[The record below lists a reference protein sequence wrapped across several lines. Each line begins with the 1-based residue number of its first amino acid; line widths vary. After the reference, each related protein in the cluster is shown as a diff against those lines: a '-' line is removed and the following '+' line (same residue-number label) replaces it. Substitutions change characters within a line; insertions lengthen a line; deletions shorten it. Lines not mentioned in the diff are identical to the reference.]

1 MVMDKVGREPAGA
14 VAAGS
19 DYQAALT
26 SGTVL
31 RRRDRQFL
39 GVDGKSPGEMLKGI
53 VSGRIPAPL
62 SEGTDGWGEG
72 EASYSAILTPKGRML
87 TDLRILPDPEGGF
100 LLDLPAA
107 GFENAVPHFRKYL
120 HPRFAQAT
128 DRSEALG
135 MLTIVGPGGWSFL
148 SKTLG
153 LEVGPQGP
161 EGVRHRR
168 GNEGSDIWLVGNAE
182 VGLPGID
189 LVLSL
194 KVLEDVRGR
203 LEELGVRAMGPAC
216 WETLRIEAGTP
227 LFGVDMTEDT
237 IPVEAGIHH
246 RAIDHDKGCYIGQ
259 EVIIRLR
266 DRGQV
271 NKNLR
276 GLLLG
281 DADPPSSG
289 TELFLVRGGSGSF
302 EQASDEPDGAIG
314 RKVGWITSACRS
326 PGFGQTIALGFI
338 KRGVSLGAEVRL
350 GGPQGSAGVVRSLE
364 EDWAP

>member
-1 MVMDKVGREPAGA
+1 MVMDKVGPEAAAA
-14 VAAGS
+14 VTAGS

-31 RRRDRQFL
+31 RRRDRRFL
-39 GVDGKSPGEMLKGI
+39 GVEGKSPGEMLKGI

-62 SEGTDGWGEG
+62 SEGADGWREG

-87 TDLRILPDPEGGF
+87 TDLRMLPDPEGGF

-107 GFENAVPHFRKYL
+107 GFGSAIPHFRKYL
-120 HPRFAQAT
+120 HPRFAQVT

-135 MLTIVGPGGWSFL
+135 MLTIVGPEGWYFL

-161 EGVRHRR
+161 ESVRHRR
-168 GNEGSDIWLVGNAE
+168 GKEASDIWLVGNTE

-194 KVLEDVRGR
+194 KVIEEVRGR
-203 LEELGVRAMGPAC
+203 LEEVGVRAMGPDC

-227 LFGVDMTEDT
+227 LFGTDMTEDT
-237 IPVEAGIHH
+237 IPVEAGIHP
-246 RAIDHDKGCYIGQ
+246 RAIDYEKGCYTGQ
-259 EVIIRLR
+259 EVIVRLR

-271 NKNLR
+271 KKHLR

-281 DADPPSSG
+281 DADPPSAG
-289 TELFLVRGGSGSF
+289 TELFLGMGGSSSSG
-302 EQASDEPDGAIG
+302 QPADAPDGAAG

-326 PGFGQTIALGFI
+326 PRFGQTIALGFI
-338 KRGVSLGAEVRL
+338 KSSVELGAAVTL
-350 GGPQGSAGVVRSLE
+350 GGPQGFSGVVRSLE
-364 EDWAP
+364 EDWGP